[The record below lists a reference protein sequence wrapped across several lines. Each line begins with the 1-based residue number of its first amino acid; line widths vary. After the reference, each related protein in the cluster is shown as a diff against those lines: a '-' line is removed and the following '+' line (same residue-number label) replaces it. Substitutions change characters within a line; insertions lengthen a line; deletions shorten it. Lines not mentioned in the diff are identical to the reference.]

1 MQITLLMYSYNLTLD
16 TIVIILNIGIIYVK
30 QNNIQN

>member
-1 MQITLLMYSYNLTLD
+1 MRITLLMYSYNLTLD